1 MPQTI
6 NTNVASLNAQRNL
19 NSSQSDANTALQRLS
34 SGLRINSA
42 KDDAAGLAISNR
54 LTSQINGINQAVRN
68 SNDGISAAQIAEG
81 ALSESGNILQR
92 MRTLAVQSAN
102 ATNSSSDRAA
112 LQAEVT
118 QLTAELDRIASTTAF
133 GETKLLNGS
142 FQSKSF
148 QVGAQVGETITLS
161 IDSAKSSDLG
171 KVYSV
176 TGLTAN
182 LEKVDN
188 STTTSSTAAQ
198 NLTFTIQD
206 EKTTVAVAAGDSA
219 KTIAANISSNV
230 GGLTGSASTRADVT
244 FDVAAAGGATDVF
257 EINGVSLTVDLS
269 AATTIILK
277 ADALEAAINADST
290 LSASLSV
297 VNDAA
302 GGLQITDADG
312 DNISVSVTSSTVNAG
327 FDIGSNGGATV
338 QVTTVAAT
346 KQDSVVTGA
355 ITLTG
360 TADTTTTSDYKVF
373 SDTGTT
379 ITAGTSIAQQ
389 NATAVTQSTSRV
401 DDVDLTT
408 VAGANT
414 ALGLIDSALTQID
427 SQRADLGAVQNRFES
442 VIANLSN
449 VAENSSAARSRIQDA
464 DFAQETAN
472 LARAQILQQAGI
484 SVLAQANAQPQNV
497 LALLQ

>member
-148 QVGAQVGETITLS
+148 QVGAQVGETITVS
-161 IDSAKSSDLG
+161 IDSARSSDLG
-171 KVYSV
+171 KIYSV
-176 TGLTAN
+176 AGLTAN
-182 LEKVDN
+182 LQDVDA
-188 STTTSSTAAQ
+188 TTSGVTAQ
-198 NLTFTIQD
+198 NLVFNIQG
-206 EKTTVAVAAGDSA
+206 ETTTVAVGAGDSA
-219 KTIAANISSNV
+219 KTIAGNISSNV
-230 GGLTGSASTRADVT
+230 GGLTGSASTSATVIFT
-244 FDVAAAGGATDVF
+244 GGGNNGGAADAFT
-257 EINGVSLTVDLS
+257 INGVTLNIDMS
-269 AATTIILK
+269 AINSNDTK
-277 ADALEAAINADST
+277 ADALVSAINSDST
-290 LSASLSV
+290 LSGSLTAT
-297 VNDAA
+297 DLGA
-302 GGLQITDADG
+302 GNGLSIVDADG
-312 DNISVSVTSSTVNAG
+312 DNI
-327 FDIGSNGGATV
+327 DIGYTGNANSAFDVDFTGGGAAES
-338 QVTTVAAT
+338 VASGGNA
-346 KQDSVVTGA
+346 VVTGS

-360 TADTTTTSDYKVF
+360 TANTTTNSDYSVY
-373 SDTGTT
+373 SDTDAA
-379 ITAGTSIAQQ
+379 ITAGTS
-389 NATAVTQSTSRV
+389 TAVQNSSGVTQLSTRV

>member
-1 MPQTI
+1 MPQII

-19 NSSQSDANTALQRLS
+19 NASQSDANTALQRLS

-42 KDDAAGLAISNR
+42 KDDAAGLAIANR

-68 SNDGISAAQIAEG
+68 ANDGISAAQIAEG
-81 ALSESGNILQR
+81 ALAESGNILQR
-92 MRTLAVQSAN
+92 IRTLAVQSAN
-102 ATNSSSDRAA
+102 ATNSSSDRNA

-142 FQSKSF
+142 FQSKTF

-161 IDSAKSSDLG
+161 IDSSRSSDLG
-171 KVYSV
+171 QIYNV

-182 LEKVDN
+182 LQDVDA
-188 STTTSSTAAQ
+188 TTSGVTAQ
-198 NLTFTIQD
+198 NLVFNVQGET
-206 EKTTVAVAAGDSA
+206 TTVAVSAGDSA
-219 KTIAANISSNV
+219 KTIANNISSNV
-230 GGLTGSASTRADVT
+230 GGLTGSASTSATVV
-244 FDVAAAGGATDVF
+244 FSAAAVGGAGDTF
-257 EINGVSLTVDLS
+257 TINGVTLNINMSAENSVD
-269 AATTIILK
+269 LK
-277 ADALEAAINADST
+277 ADALVAAINADST
-290 LSASLSV
+290 LSASLTATDLG
-297 VNDAA
+297 N
-302 GGLQITDADG
+302 GNGLSIVDADG
-312 DNISVSVTSSTVNAG
+312 DNI
-327 FDIGSNGGATV
+327 DIGYTGNANSAFTVDFTGGGAAES
-338 QVTTVAAT
+338 VATGGNA
-346 KQDSVVTGA
+346 VVTGS

-360 TADTTTTSDYKVF
+360 TADTTAVGDYTVY
-373 SDTGTT
+373 SDTDAS
-379 ITAGTSIAQQ
+379 ITAGTATSPQQ
-389 NATAVTQSTSRV
+389 AAAVQQLTTRV
-401 DDVDLTT
+401 SDVDLTT

-449 VAENSSAARSRIQDA
+449 VSENSSAARSRIQDA